1 MVAVITGVVT
11 PFPRTE
17 YRYGV
22 FGSNP
27 MSVKLRP
34 VTVAIFIPDRS
45 TS

>member
-1 MVAVITGVVT
+1 MVAVSTGVVT

-22 FGSNP
+22 FGYNP
-27 MSVKLRP
+27 MSVKDNP
-34 VTVAIFIPDRS
+34 VTVAILTPERR